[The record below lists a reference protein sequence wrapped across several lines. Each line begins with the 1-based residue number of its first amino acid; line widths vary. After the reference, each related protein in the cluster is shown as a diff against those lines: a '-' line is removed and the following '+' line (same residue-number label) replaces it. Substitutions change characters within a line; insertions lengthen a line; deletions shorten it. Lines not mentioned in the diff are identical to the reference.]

1 MPPVALDRA
10 LGDANGLGHFLDG
23 ETAEEAQRDDPR
35 LALVKLRQLVEGGI
49 EAQQVLRAQR
59 LGQGWFATG
68 TQGYAPPTKA
78 PLGRPALPGV
88 VDQQPAHDLGTDGEE
103 MGSAREACASLIH
116 EPQVGFVN
124 QCGGLERVADWLP
137 RHEATGQSPELI
149 VDKWKELFCGGP
161 DGLRAGLELRDDL
174 GDPVPRIG
182 WHVRRPDGF
191 HSGTAHDS
199 EVHGEPASFFEL
211 HPPASSRY
219 EGLRGLTAGFRGV
232 LRVTCRGRAEGSA
245 PIEVRA
251 GREETMQRQVRV
263 IVLIAVAALVAAPAA
278 AAESGWTVRIYG
290 AWAKPNVDLPVVD
303 SDIPVDVSGNGA
315 LGAGAGLEYRF
326 RPWVGLGVDA
336 LHARP
341 DIVLEADLPG
351 GRRLVSDGFGFTP
364 FSLGPVFHLTPG
376 RAVDLTV
383 TAMVGFAVYGDLLF
397 AVDGEEL
404 RLQGGSDLGWGL
416 GAAIDI
422 HPGASHW
429 AIHAGVRRYESD
441 PEFTNRDNR
450 AVGSAA
456 INPVVV
462 TVGVGYRF

>member
-1 MPPVALDRA
+1 
-10 LGDANGLGHFLDG
+10 
-23 ETAEEAQRDDPR
+23 
-35 LALVKLRQLVEGGI
+35 
-49 EAQQVLRAQR
+49 
-59 LGQGWFATG
+59 
-68 TQGYAPPTKA
+68 
-78 PLGRPALPGV
+78 
-88 VDQQPAHDLGTDGEE
+88 
-103 MGSAREACASLIH
+103 
-116 EPQVGFVN
+116 
-124 QCGGLERVADWLP
+124 
-137 RHEATGQSPELI
+137 
-149 VDKWKELFCGGP
+149 
-161 DGLRAGLELRDDL
+161 
-174 GDPVPRIG
+174 
-182 WHVRRPDGF
+182 
-191 HSGTAHDS
+191 
-199 EVHGEPASFFEL
+199 
-211 HPPASSRY
+211 
-219 EGLRGLTAGFRGV
+219 
-232 LRVTCRGRAEGSA
+232 
-245 PIEVRA
+245 
-251 GREETMQRQVRV
+251 MQRQVQM
-263 IVLIAVAALVAAPAA
+263 IVLLALAVLTVAPAA
-278 AAESGWTVRIYG
+278 AAQSSWTLRVHG
-290 AWAKPNVDLPVVD
+290 AGVKPNVALPVVD

-315 LGAGAGLEYRF
+315 AGAGAGLEYRF
-326 RPWVGLGVDA
+326 RPWVGMGLDV

-351 GRRLVSDGFGFTP
+351 GRRRVSDGLSFTP